1 MTIWKTHSMGHAKG
15 RNGQGDEDLM
25 NKKRYVCE
33 DQRIGISAN
42 ATNSFQKSNDDNPRE
57 KVS

>member
-1 MTIWKTHSMGHAKG
+1 MGHAKG

-33 DQRIGISAN
+33 DERIGISAN
-42 ATNSFQKSNDDNPRE
+42 APNSFQKSNDDNPRE